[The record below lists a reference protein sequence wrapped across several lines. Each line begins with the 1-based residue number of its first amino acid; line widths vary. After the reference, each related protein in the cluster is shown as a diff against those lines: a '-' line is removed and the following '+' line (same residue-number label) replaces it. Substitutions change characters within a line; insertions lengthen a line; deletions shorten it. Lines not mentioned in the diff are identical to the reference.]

1 MNNQITSDRR
11 KHVLKSLYSSSQGI
25 SMIALII
32 AAAFEIMMLGY
43 TVVNPGLYGPYIM
56 KYRLF
61 YASLLIVAVVYIAL
75 NEYARRDI
83 EHRYELLRIAN
94 PVCAIFFFVWSLAVT
109 YSDSLVTKT
118 IDPAVFMT
126 FSMVVPLS
134 FSLIPAVYAVIV
146 ILADSL
152 MLYLIVSVNGAGA
165 SIINIIVFFVF
176 QFVLGIGFLQLKLN
190 LAERIVQEEEN
201 ARIDVMTGLPNRR
214 EYEEEL
220 KRIGEDPLPDDLH
233 YVVIDING
241 LKDVNDSYGHETGD
255 KLIAGAA
262 GCIEKCFRDWG
273 RQYRIGGDEFVVLLC
288 AEREK
293 VDELIRD
300 VKKSTEEWSA
310 ENGVTLSVSCGAAG
324 TSEHPDSRINELA
337 RAADERMYEEKYRYY
352 KSIGMD
358 RRRYGKGKRERD
370 RDQGQQ

>member
-1 MNNQITSDRR
+1 MNNENTTDRR
-11 KHVLKSLYSSSQGI
+11 KQVLMSLYSSSQGI
-25 SMIALII
+25 SMIALMI
-32 AAAFEIMMLGY
+32 AAAFEIMMLIY
-43 TVVNPGLYGPYIM
+43 TLVNPGLYGPYIL
-56 KYRLF
+56 KYRIF
-61 YASLLIVAVVYIAL
+61 YSSLLAAAVIYIAL

-83 EHRYELLRIAN
+83 EHRYGLLRVAN
-94 PVCAIFFFVWSLAVT
+94 PVCAVFFFVWALTVT

-165 SIINIIVFFVF
+165 SIINIVVFFVF
-176 QFVLGIGFLQLKLN
+176 QFVLGIGFLRLRMK

-214 EYEEEL
+214 VYEEDL
-220 KRIGEDPLPDDLH
+220 KRMGEEPLPDDLH

-255 KLIAGAA
+255 SLISGAA
-262 GCIEKCFRDWG
+262 RCIEQCFRG
-273 RQYRIGGDEFVVLLC
+273 RGRYYRIGGDEFVVLLS
-288 AEREK
+288 AKRDK
-293 VDELIRD
+293 VDRLIRT
-300 VKKSTEEWSA
+300 VEKSTEDWSGD
-310 ENGVTLSVSCGAAG
+310 NGVRLSVSCGAAG
-324 TSEHPDSRINELA
+324 ASEYPGCGINEIA

-352 KSIGMD
+352 KSAGVD
-358 RRRYGKGKRERD
+358 RRRYGKGERERD
-370 RDQGQQ
+370 GHKAY

>member
-220 KRIGEDPLPDDLH
+220 KRIGEEPMPDDLH

-255 KLIAGAA
+255 RLIAGAA
-262 GCIEKCFRDWG
+262 GCIEKCFRGWG

-324 TSEHPDSRINELA
+324 TSEHPDSGINELA

>member
-214 EYEEEL
+214 E
-220 KRIGEDPLPDDLH
+220 
-233 YVVIDING
+233 
-241 LKDVNDSYGHETGD
+241 
-255 KLIAGAA
+255 
-262 GCIEKCFRDWG
+262 
-273 RQYRIGGDEFVVLLC
+273 
-288 AEREK
+288 
-293 VDELIRD
+293 
-300 VKKSTEEWSA
+300 
-310 ENGVTLSVSCGAAG
+310 
-324 TSEHPDSRINELA
+324 
-337 RAADERMYEEKYRYY
+337 
-352 KSIGMD
+352 
-358 RRRYGKGKRERD
+358 
-370 RDQGQQ
+370 